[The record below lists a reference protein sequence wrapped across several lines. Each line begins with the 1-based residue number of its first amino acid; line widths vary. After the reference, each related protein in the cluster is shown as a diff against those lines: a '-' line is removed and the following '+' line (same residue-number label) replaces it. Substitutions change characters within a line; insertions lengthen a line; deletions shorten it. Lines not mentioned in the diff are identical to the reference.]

1 MLSSADLH
9 LERALFL
16 AVLIIF
22 FGAGLIC
29 TLIGFIINSLQK
41 KNKKAS
47 YYLLLFVISG
57 LTGIVLAVFF
67 CYMMLFEQG
76 GTYMP

>member
-22 FGAGLIC
+22 FGAGLMC
-29 TLIGFIINSLQK
+29 TLIGFIINFLQK

-47 YYLLLFVISG
+47 YYILLFVISG
-57 LTGIVLAVFF
+57 LIGVVLAVSF

>member
-1 MLSSADLH
+1 M
-9 LERALFL
+9 
-16 AVLIIF
+16 
-22 FGAGLIC
+22 C
-29 TLIGFIINSLQK
+29 TLIGFIINFLQK

-47 YYLLLFVISG
+47 YYILLFVISG
-57 LTGIVLAVFF
+57 LIGVVLAVSF